1 MYIKRIGMLALILSI
16 PAFAEMEVESVG
28 GGILNAKVNASNN
41 VNLKEKKNIL
51 YKDSYLTIDNV
62 NSIAHKSFIEKDLDK
77 DIEITPYLS
86 YLSVDKVKNTG
97 GGVSILNNYDETVYG
112 MNLNSYKVNYS
123 KENERF
129 SGNKHQVNL
138 IFGLQKEEERLYIS
152 PFYVRQNSKNKRNLK
167 NSKKEYMG
175 LTVTYG
181 QDFYLY
187 DLDGKFSYDLEFNAI
202 RESKEKERKTDGKIS
217 LKYQNEYEIY
227 DMTLVPSIETSY
239 KYTFKD
245 SSKKEDKEK
254 LGIKIGV
261 TAKKERFEVF
271 LGGEVRKSLKNRN
284 YESVYTAAFRYK
296 F

>member
-1 MYIKRIGMLALILSI
+1 MYIKKCGILGLILSI
-16 PAFAEMEVESVG
+16 SVFAEMEVENDG
-28 GGILNAKVNASNN
+28 RGFLNANVNVSG

-77 DIEITPYLS
+77 DIEITPYFS
-86 YLSVDKVKNTG
+86 YLSIDKVKNTG

-112 MNLNSYKVNYS
+112 INFSSYKMNYS
-123 KENERF
+123 KENEKF
-129 SGNKHQVNL
+129 SGNKHQINL
-138 IFGLQKEEERLYIS
+138 IFGMHKEEERLYIS
-152 PFYVRQNSKNKRNLK
+152 PIYMKQTLKNKNNLK
-167 NSKKEYMG
+167 KSKKEYIG
-175 LTVTYG
+175 LTAAYG

-187 DLDGKFSYDLEFNAI
+187 DLEGKFSYDLEFNAI
-202 RESKEKERKTDGKIS
+202 RENKEKERKTDGKIS
-217 LKYQNEYEIY
+217 LKYQNEYETY

-261 TAKKERFEVF
+261 TAKKETFEVF
-271 LGGEVRKSLKNRN
+271 LGEEFRKSLKNRN
-284 YESVYTAAFRYK
+284 YESIYTTSFKYK

>member
-16 PAFAEMEVESVG
+16 PVFAEMEVESVG
-28 GGILNAKVNASNN
+28 GGVFNTKVNASG

-62 NSIAHKSFIEKDLDK
+62 NSIAHKSFMEKDLDK

-97 GGVSILNNYDETVYG
+97 GGISILNNYDETVYG
-112 MNLNSYKVNYS
+112 MNLNSYKMNYS
-123 KENERF
+123 KQNERF

-175 LTVTYG
+175 LTATYG

-187 DLDGKFSYDLEFNAI
+187 DLEGKFSYDLEFNAI

-227 DMTLVPSIETSY
+227 NMTLVPSIETSY

-254 LGIKIGV
+254 LGIKMGV

-271 LGGEVRKSLKNRN
+271 LGGEVRKSLKNSN

>member
-28 GGILNAKVNASNN
+28 GGIFNAKVNASI
-41 VNLKEKKNIL
+41 VNLKEKKDIL

-62 NSIAHKSFIEKDLDK
+62 NSIAHKSFMEKDLDK

-86 YLSVDKVKNTG
+86 YLSVDKVKNMG
-97 GGVSILNNYDETVYG
+97 GGISILNNYDETVYG
-112 MNLNSYKVNYS
+112 MNLNSYKMNYS

-152 PFYVRQNSKNKRNLK
+152 PFYVRQNLKNKRNLK

-175 LTVTYG
+175 LTAAYG

-217 LKYQNEYEIY
+217 FKYQNEYEVY

-254 LGIKIGV
+254 LGIKVGV
-261 TAKKERFEVF
+261 TAKKERFEMF

-284 YESVYTAAFRYK
+284 YENAYTAAFRYK

>member
-1 MYIKRIGMLALILSI
+1 MYIKKCGILGLILSI
-16 PAFAEMEVESVG
+16 SVFAEMEVENDG
-28 GGILNAKVNASNN
+28 RGFLNANVNVSG

-77 DIEITPYLS
+77 DVEITPYFS
-86 YLSVDKVKNTG
+86 YLSIDKVKNTG

-112 MNLNSYKVNYS
+112 INFSSYKMNYS
-123 KENERF
+123 KENEKF
-129 SGNKHQVNL
+129 SGNKHQINL
-138 IFGLQKEEERLYIS
+138 IFGMHKEEERLYIS
-152 PFYVRQNSKNKRNLK
+152 PIYMKQTLKNKNNLK
-167 NSKKEYMG
+167 KSKKEYIG
-175 LTVTYG
+175 LTAAYG

-187 DLDGKFSYDLEFNAI
+187 DLEGKFSYDLEFNAI
-202 RESKEKERKTDGKIS
+202 RENKEKERKTDGKIS
-217 LKYQNEYEIY
+217 LKYQNEYETY
-227 DMTLVPSIETSY
+227 YMTLVPSIETSY

-261 TAKKERFEVF
+261 TAKKETFEVF
-271 LGGEVRKSLKNRN
+271 LGGEFRKSLKNRN
-284 YESVYTAAFRYK
+284 YESIYTTSFKYK

>member
-28 GGILNAKVNASNN
+28 GGVFNTKVNASG

-51 YKDSYLTIDNV
+51 HKDSYLTIDNV
-62 NSIAHKSFIEKDLDK
+62 NSIAHKSFMEKDLDK

-97 GGVSILNNYDETVYG
+97 GGISVLNNYDETVYG
-112 MNLNSYKVNYS
+112 INFNSYKMNYS

-129 SGNKHQVNL
+129 SGNKHQINL

-152 PFYVRQNSKNKRNLK
+152 PFYVRQNLKNKRNLK
-167 NSKKEYMG
+167 NSKREYMG
-175 LTVTYG
+175 LTAAYG

-187 DLDGKFSYDLEFNAI
+187 DLEGKFSYDLEFNAI
-202 RESKEKERKTDGKIS
+202 RENKEKVRKTDGKIL
-217 LKYQNEYEIY
+217 LKYQNEYEVY

-254 LGIKIGV
+254 LGIKMGV
-261 TAKKERFEVF
+261 TAKKERFEMF

-284 YESVYTAAFRYK
+284 YESAYTAAFRYK

>member
-1 MYIKRIGMLALILSI
+1 MYIKKCGILGLVLSI
-16 PAFAEMEVESVG
+16 SVFAEMEVENDG
-28 GGILNAKVNASNN
+28 RGFLNANVNVSG

-86 YLSVDKVKNTG
+86 YLSVDKVKNIG

-112 MNLNSYKVNYS
+112 INFSSYKMNYS
-123 KENERF
+123 KENEKF
-129 SGNKHQVNL
+129 SGNKHQINL
-138 IFGLQKEEERLYIS
+138 IFGMHKEEERLYIS
-152 PFYVRQNSKNKRNLK
+152 PIYMKQTLKNKNNLK
-167 NSKKEYMG
+167 KSKKEYIG
-175 LTVTYG
+175 LTAAYG

-187 DLDGKFSYDLEFNAI
+187 DLEGKFSYDLEFNAI
-202 RESKEKERKTDGKIS
+202 RENKEKERKTDGKIS
-217 LKYQNEYEIY
+217 LKYQNEYETY
-227 DMTLVPSIETSY
+227 YMTLVPSIETSY

-261 TAKKERFEVF
+261 TAKKETFEVF
-271 LGGEVRKSLKNRN
+271 LGGEFRKSLKNRN
-284 YESVYTAAFRYK
+284 YESIYITSFKYK

>member
-28 GGILNAKVNASNN
+28 GGIFNAKVNASG

-51 YKDSYLTIDNV
+51 YKDSYLKIDNV
-62 NSIAHKSFIEKDLDK
+62 NSIAHNSFMEKDLDK

-97 GGVSILNNYDETVYG
+97 VGVSILNNYAETVYG
-112 MNLNSYKVNYS
+112 INFNSYKMNYF
-123 KENERF
+123 KEDERF

-175 LTVTYG
+175 LTAAYG

-187 DLDGKFSYDLEFNAI
+187 DLEGKFSYDLEFNAI

-217 LKYQNEYEIY
+217 LKYQNEYEVY
-227 DMTLVPSIETSY
+227 DMTLVPSIETSLNILL
-239 KYTFKD
+239 KIVV
-245 SSKKEDKEK
+245 KKK
-254 LGIKIGV
+254 IK
-261 TAKKERFEVF
+261 
-271 LGGEVRKSLKNRN
+271 RN
-284 YESVYTAAFRYK
+284 
-296 F
+296 

>member
-1 MYIKRIGMLALILSI
+1 MYIKKCGILGLILSI
-16 PAFAEMEVESVG
+16 SVFAEMEVENDG
-28 GGILNAKVNASNN
+28 RGFLNANVNVSD

-51 YKDSYLTIDNV
+51 HKDSYLTIDNV

-86 YLSVDKVKNTG
+86 YLSVDKVNNIG

-112 MNLNSYKVNYS
+112 INFNSYKMNYS
-123 KENERF
+123 KEDERF
-129 SGNKHQVNL
+129 SSSKHQINL
-138 IFGLQKEEERLYIS
+138 IFGIQKEYEILYIS
-152 PFYVRQNSKNKRNLK
+152 PIYMKQTLKNKSNL
-167 NSKKEYMG
+167 KKEYIG
-175 LTVTYG
+175 LTAAYG

-202 RESKEKERKTDGKIS
+202 RENKEKERKTDGKIS

-245 SSKKEDKEK
+245 SSKKGDKEK
-254 LGIKIGV
+254 LGIKVGV
-261 TAKKERFEVF
+261 TAKKETFEVF
-271 LGGEVRKSLKNRN
+271 LGGEVRKSLNNRN
-284 YESVYTAAFRYK
+284 YESAYTTSFKYK

>member
-1 MYIKRIGMLALILSI
+1 MFIKKCGILGLILSI
-16 PAFAEMEVESVG
+16 SVFAEMEVENDG
-28 GGILNAKVNASNN
+28 RGFLNANVNVSG

-77 DIEITPYLS
+77 DIEITPYFS
-86 YLSVDKVKNTG
+86 YLSIDKVKNTG

-112 MNLNSYKVNYS
+112 INFSSYKMNYS
-123 KENERF
+123 KENEKF
-129 SGNKHQVNL
+129 SGNKHQINL
-138 IFGLQKEEERLYIS
+138 IFGMHKEEERLYIS
-152 PFYVRQNSKNKRNLK
+152 PIYMKQTLKNKNNLK
-167 NSKKEYMG
+167 KSKKEYIG
-175 LTVTYG
+175 LTAAYG

-187 DLDGKFSYDLEFNAI
+187 DLEGKFSYDLEFNAI
-202 RESKEKERKTDGKIS
+202 RENKEKERKSDGKIS

-261 TAKKERFEVF
+261 TAKKETFEVF
-271 LGGEVRKSLKNRN
+271 LGGEFRKSLKNRN
-284 YESVYTAAFRYK
+284 YESIYSTSFKYK

>member
-1 MYIKRIGMLALILSI
+1 MYIKKCGILGLILSI
-16 PAFAEMEVESVG
+16 SVFAEMEVENDG
-28 GGILNAKVNASNN
+28 RGFLNANVNVSG

-112 MNLNSYKVNYS
+112 INFSSYKMNYS
-123 KENERF
+123 KENEKF
-129 SGNKHQVNL
+129 SGNKHQINL
-138 IFGLQKEEERLYIS
+138 IFGMHKEEERLYIS
-152 PFYVRQNSKNKRNLK
+152 PIYMKQTLKNKNNLK
-167 NSKKEYMG
+167 KSKKEYIG
-175 LTVTYG
+175 LTAAYG

-187 DLDGKFSYDLEFNAI
+187 DLEGKFSYDLEFNAI
-202 RESKEKERKTDGKIS
+202 RENKEKERKTDGKIS
-217 LKYQNEYEIY
+217 LKYQNEYETY

-261 TAKKERFEVF
+261 TAKKETFEVF
-271 LGGEVRKSLKNRN
+271 LGGEFRKSLKNRN
-284 YESVYTAAFRYK
+284 YESIYTTSFKYK

>member
-1 MYIKRIGMLALILSI
+1 MYIKKCGILGLILSI
-16 PAFAEMEVESVG
+16 SVFAEMEVENDG
-28 GGILNAKVNASNN
+28 RGFLNAKANSSGI
-41 VNLKEKKNIL
+41 NLKEKKNIL

-62 NSIAHKSFIEKDLDK
+62 NSIAHKSFMGKDLDK

-86 YLSVDKVKNTG
+86 YLSIDKVRNTG

-112 MNLNSYKVNYS
+112 INFNSYKMNYS

-129 SGNKHQVNL
+129 SGNKHQINL
-138 IFGLQKEEERLYIS
+138 IFGMQKEERLYIS
-152 PFYVRQNSKNKRNLK
+152 PIYMKQTLKNKNNLK
-167 NSKKEYMG
+167 KSKKEYIG
-175 LTVTYG
+175 LTAAYG
-181 QDFYLY
+181 EDFYLY
-187 DLDGKFSYDLEFNAI
+187 DLEGKFSYDLEFHAI
-202 RESKEKERKTDGKIS
+202 KENKEKERKTDGKIS

-245 SSKKEDKEK
+245 SSEKEDKEK

-261 TAKKERFEVF
+261 IAKKETFEVF
-271 LGGEVRKSLKNRN
+271 LGGEFRKSLKNRN
-284 YESVYTAAFRYK
+284 YESIYTTSFKYK

>member
-1 MYIKRIGMLALILSI
+1 MYIKKCGILGLILSI
-16 PAFAEMEVESVG
+16 SVFAEMEVENDG
-28 GGILNAKVNASNN
+28 RGFLNANVNVSG

-51 YKDSYLTIDNV
+51 HKDSYLIIDNV

-86 YLSVDKVKNTG
+86 YLSVDKVKNIG

-112 MNLNSYKVNYS
+112 INFSSYKMNYS
-123 KENERF
+123 KENEKF
-129 SGNKHQVNL
+129 SGNKHQINL
-138 IFGLQKEEERLYIS
+138 IFGMHKEEERLYIS
-152 PFYVRQNSKNKRNLK
+152 PIYMKQTLKNKNNLK
-167 NSKKEYMG
+167 KSKKEYIG
-175 LTVTYG
+175 LTAAYG

-187 DLDGKFSYDLEFNAI
+187 DLEGKFSYDLEFNAI
-202 RESKEKERKTDGKIS
+202 RENKEKERKTDGKIS
-217 LKYQNEYEIY
+217 LKYQNEYETY
-227 DMTLVPSIETSY
+227 YMTLVPSIETSY

-261 TAKKERFEVF
+261 TAKKETFEVF
-271 LGGEVRKSLKNRN
+271 LGGEFRKSLKNRN
-284 YESVYTAAFRYK
+284 YESIYTTSFKYK

>member
-1 MYIKRIGMLALILSI
+1 MYIKKCGILGLILSI
-16 PAFAEMEVESVG
+16 SVFAEMEVENDG
-28 GGILNAKVNASNN
+28 RGFLNANVNVSG

-51 YKDSYLTIDNV
+51 HKDSYLTIDNV

-77 DIEITPYLS
+77 DVEVIPYFS
-86 YLSVDKVKNTG
+86 YLSIDKVKNIG

-112 MNLNSYKVNYS
+112 INFNSYKMNYS
-123 KENERF
+123 KEDERF
-129 SGNKHQVNL
+129 SSSKHQINL
-138 IFGLQKEEERLYIS
+138 IFGIQKEYEILYIS
-152 PFYVRQNSKNKRNLK
+152 PIYMKQTLKNKSNL
-167 NSKKEYMG
+167 KKEYIG
-175 LTVTYG
+175 LTAAYG

-202 RESKEKERKTDGKIS
+202 RENKEKERKTDGKIS

-245 SSKKEDKEK
+245 SSKKGDKEK
-254 LGIKIGV
+254 LGIKVGV
-261 TAKKERFEVF
+261 TAKKETFEVF
-271 LGGEVRKSLKNRN
+271 LGGEVRKSLNNRN
-284 YESVYTAAFRYK
+284 YESVYTTSFKYK

>member
-1 MYIKRIGMLALILSI
+1 MYIKKCGILGLILSI
-16 PAFAEMEVESVG
+16 SVFAEMKVENDG
-28 GGILNAKVNASNN
+28 RGFLNANVNVSG

-62 NSIAHKSFIEKDLDK
+62 NSIVYKSFIEKDLDK
-77 DIEITPYLS
+77 DMEITPYLS

-112 MNLNSYKVNYS
+112 INYF
-123 KENERF
+123 KKDERF
-129 SGNKHQVNL
+129 SGDKHQINL
-138 IFGLQKEEERLYIS
+138 IFGIQKEDERLYIS
-152 PFYVRQNSKNKRNLK
+152 PIYMKQTLKNKSNLK
-167 NSKKEYMG
+167 KLKKEYIG
-175 LTVTYG
+175 LTAAYG

-187 DLDGKFSYDLEFNAI
+187 DLEGKFSYDLEFNAI
-202 RESKEKERKTDGKIS
+202 RENKEKERKTDGKIS

-227 DMTLVPSIETSY
+227 DMILIPSIETSY

-261 TAKKERFEVF
+261 TAKKETFEVF
-271 LGGEVRKSLKNRN
+271 LGGEVRKSLNNRN
-284 YESVYTAAFRYK
+284 YENVYTTNFKYK

>member
-1 MYIKRIGMLALILSI
+1 MYIKKCGILGLILSI
-16 PAFAEMEVESVG
+16 SVFAEMEVENDG
-28 GGILNAKVNASNN
+28 EGFLNAKVNASS

-77 DIEITPYLS
+77 DIEITPYFS
-86 YLSVDKVKNTG
+86 YLSIDKVKNTG

-112 MNLNSYKVNYS
+112 INFSSYKMNYS
-123 KENERF
+123 KENEKF
-129 SGNKHQVNL
+129 SGNKHQINL
-138 IFGLQKEEERLYIS
+138 IFGMHKEEERLYIS
-152 PFYVRQNSKNKRNLK
+152 PIYMKQTLKNKNNLK
-167 NSKKEYMG
+167 KSKKEYIG
-175 LTVTYG
+175 LTAAYG

-187 DLDGKFSYDLEFNAI
+187 DLEGKFSYDLEFNAI
-202 RESKEKERKTDGKIS
+202 RENKEKERKTDGKIS
-217 LKYQNEYEIY
+217 LKYQNEYETY
-227 DMTLVPSIETSY
+227 YMTLVPSIETSY

-261 TAKKERFEVF
+261 TAKKETFEVF
-271 LGGEVRKSLKNRN
+271 LGGEFRKSLKNRN
-284 YESVYTAAFRYK
+284 YESIYTTSFKYK

>member
-1 MYIKRIGMLALILSI
+1 MYIKKCGILGLILSI
-16 PAFAEMEVESVG
+16 SVFAEMEVENDG
-28 GGILNAKVNASNN
+28 RGFLNANVNVSG

-77 DIEITPYLS
+77 DIEITPYFS
-86 YLSVDKVKNTG
+86 YLSIDKVKNTG

-112 MNLNSYKVNYS
+112 INFSSYKMNYS
-123 KENERF
+123 KENEKF
-129 SGNKHQVNL
+129 SGNKHQINL
-138 IFGLQKEEERLYIS
+138 IFGMHKEEERLYIS
-152 PFYVRQNSKNKRNLK
+152 PIYMKQTLKNKNNLK
-167 NSKKEYMG
+167 KSNKEYIG
-175 LTVTYG
+175 LTAAYG

-187 DLDGKFSYDLEFNAI
+187 DLEGKFSYDLEFNAI
-202 RESKEKERKTDGKIS
+202 RENKEKERKTDGKIS
-217 LKYQNEYEIY
+217 LKYQNEYETY
-227 DMTLVPSIETSY
+227 YMTLVPSIETSY

-261 TAKKERFEVF
+261 TAKKETFEVF
-271 LGGEVRKSLKNRN
+271 LGGEFRKSLKNRN
-284 YESVYTAAFRYK
+284 YESIYTTSFKYK

>member
-1 MYIKRIGMLALILSI
+1 MYIKKCGILGLILSI
-16 PAFAEMEVESVG
+16 SVFAEMEVENDG
-28 GGILNAKVNASNN
+28 GGFLNAKVNASS

-112 MNLNSYKVNYS
+112 INFNSYKMNYS
-123 KENERF
+123 KEDERF
-129 SGNKHQVNL
+129 SGNKHQINL
-138 IFGLQKEEERLYIS
+138 IFGIQKEDERLYIS
-152 PFYVRQNSKNKRNLK
+152 PIYMKQTLKNKNNLK
-167 NSKKEYMG
+167 KSKKEYIG
-175 LTVTYG
+175 LTAAYG

-187 DLDGKFSYDLEFNAI
+187 DLEGKFSYDLEFNAI
-202 RESKEKERKTDGKIS
+202 RENKEKVRKTDGKIS
-217 LKYQNEYEIY
+217 LKYQKEYEIY
-227 DMTLVPSIETSY
+227 DMSVVPSIETSY

-254 LGIKIGV
+254 LGIKVGV
-261 TAKKERFEVF
+261 TVKKETFEVF
-271 LGGEVRKSLKNRN
+271 LGGEFRKSLNNGN
-284 YESVYTAAFRYK
+284 YESVYTTSFKYK

>member
-1 MYIKRIGMLALILSI
+1 MYIKKCVMLGLILSI

-28 GGILNAKVNASNN
+28 GGFLNVKVNASA

-51 YKDSYLTIDNV
+51 YKDNYLTIDNV

-112 MNLNSYKVNYS
+112 INFNSYKMNYS
-123 KENERF
+123 KENEKF
-129 SGNKHQVNL
+129 SGNKHQINL
-138 IFGLQKEEERLYIS
+138 IFGMQKEEERLYIS
-152 PFYVRQNSKNKRNLK
+152 PIYMKQTLKNKNNLK
-167 NSKKEYMG
+167 KSKKEYIG
-175 LTVTYG
+175 LTAAYG

-187 DLDGKFSYDLEFNAI
+187 DLEGKFSYDLEFNTI
-202 RESKEKERKTDGKIS
+202 RENKEKERKTDGKIS

-261 TAKKERFEVF
+261 TAKKETFEVF
-271 LGGEVRKSLKNRN
+271 LGGEVRKSLNNRN
-284 YESVYTAAFRYK
+284 YENVYTTSFKYK

>member
-1 MYIKRIGMLALILSI
+1 
-16 PAFAEMEVESVG
+16 MEVENDG
-28 GGILNAKVNASNN
+28 GGFLNAQINASS

-77 DIEITPYLS
+77 DVEITPYFS
-86 YLSVDKVKNTG
+86 YLSIDKVKNTG

-112 MNLNSYKVNYS
+112 INFSSYKMNYS
-123 KENERF
+123 KENEKF
-129 SGNKHQVNL
+129 SGNKHQINL
-138 IFGLQKEEERLYIS
+138 IFGMHKEEERLYIS
-152 PFYVRQNSKNKRNLK
+152 PIYMKQTLKNKNNLK
-167 NSKKEYMG
+167 KSKKEYIG
-175 LTVTYG
+175 LTAAYG

-187 DLDGKFSYDLEFNAI
+187 DLEGKFSYDLEFNAI
-202 RESKEKERKTDGKIS
+202 RENKEKERKTDGKIS
-217 LKYQNEYEIY
+217 LKYQNEYETY
-227 DMTLVPSIETSY
+227 YMTLVPSIETSY

-261 TAKKERFEVF
+261 TAKKETFEVF
-271 LGGEVRKSLKNRN
+271 LGGEFRKSLKNRN
-284 YESVYTAAFRYK
+284 YESIYTTSFKYK

>member
-1 MYIKRIGMLALILSI
+1 MYIKKCGILGLILSI
-16 PAFAEMEVESVG
+16 SVFAEMEVENDG
-28 GGILNAKVNASNN
+28 RGFLNANVNLSG

-51 YKDSYLTIDNV
+51 HKDSYLTIDNV

-86 YLSVDKVKNTG
+86 YLSVDKVNNVG

-112 MNLNSYKVNYS
+112 INFNSYKMNYS
-123 KENERF
+123 KEDERF
-129 SGNKHQVNL
+129 SGNKHQINL
-138 IFGLQKEEERLYIS
+138 IFGMQKEDEGLYIS
-152 PFYVRQNSKNKRNLK
+152 PIYMKQILKNKSNLK
-167 NSKKEYMG
+167 KSKKEYIG
-175 LTVTYG
+175 LTAAYG
-181 QDFYLY
+181 QDFYLF
-187 DLDGKFSYDLEFNAI
+187 DLEGKFSYDLEFNAI

-217 LKYQNEYEIY
+217 LKYQNEYEMY
-227 DMTLVPSIETSY
+227 NMTLIPSIETSY

-261 TAKKERFEVF
+261 TAKKETFELF
-271 LGGEVRKSLKNRN
+271 LGGEFRKNLNNRN
-284 YESVYTAAFRYK
+284 YESAYTTSFKYK

>member
-1 MYIKRIGMLALILSI
+1 MYIKKCGILGLILSI
-16 PAFAEMEVESVG
+16 SVFAEMEVENDG
-28 GGILNAKVNASNN
+28 RGFLNANVNLSG

-86 YLSVDKVKNTG
+86 YLSVDKVNNIG

-112 MNLNSYKVNYS
+112 INFSSYKMNYS
-123 KENERF
+123 KENEKF
-129 SGNKHQVNL
+129 SGNKHQINL
-138 IFGLQKEEERLYIS
+138 IFGMQKEDERLYIS
-152 PFYVRQNSKNKRNLK
+152 PIYMKQILKNKSNLK
-167 NSKKEYMG
+167 KSKKEYIG
-175 LTVTYG
+175 LTAAYG
-181 QDFYLY
+181 QDFYLF
-187 DLDGKFSYDLEFNAI
+187 DLEGKFSYDLEFNAI
-202 RESKEKERKTDGKIS
+202 RENKEKERKTDGKIS

-245 SSKKEDKEK
+245 SSKKGDKEK
-254 LGIKIGV
+254 LGIKVGV
-261 TAKKERFEVF
+261 TAKKETFEVF
-271 LGGEVRKSLKNRN
+271 LGGEFRKSLKNRN
-284 YESVYTAAFRYK
+284 YESIYTTSFKYK